1 MKLSSL
7 LSLATKVAAV
17 TISVSKD
24 GGKDASPLQYGLMF
38 EDINFSGDGGI
49 YAELIRNRAFQ
60 GDEFTPSTLD
70 PWSAFGPADISLSN
84 LTPHLSSALPTS
96 VAVKGKVG
104 EEIGISNPG
113 YWGIDI
119 LPQTY
124 KGSFW
129 AFGDYRGDFKA
140 ALRSASS
147 GEILTSVNI
156 PSHSNT
162 RGWTKHEFVLDSDI
176 AAGYKTNF
184 TLTFVA
190 KSGHQALNFN
200 LISLFPPTYNNR
212 ENGLRRDLMQ
222 SLKDLNPSFMRI
234 PGGNNLQ
241 GKVPGSRWKWNETIG
256 DLIDRPGRT
265 GPWRYYNT
273 DGLGLIEYMLWC
285 QDLEV
290 EPVLILW
297 AGLYLDG
304 TVIPEDGLDFYV
316 RDALHEIEF
325 LTGDAST
332 EYGAKRVALGY
343 ETPFEINFV
352 GVGNEDHFSSGMK
365 SYNEYRFRMFFD
377 AISERYPHLQIL
389 SSTVEL
395 DPIPKGAVLDYHDY
409 GNPDGAVRNFTLFDD
424 QDESN
429 KVLVGEYGV
438 ARNNGN
444 EILWKDHRKRP
455 WWIASVAEAVFY
467 LGVER
472 NPDKVF
478 GCAFAPLLQNIESY
492 QWNPNLIT
500 FNANTSA
507 TVKSTSFHVMGLL
520 SNNRFTTLLPIE
532 NSEEYDPGFW
542 VAGLNEDINTYVW
555 KAAVYNT
562 TTEQAFEINFPG
574 SQQGAVAELTVLT
587 APDAF
592 SENVFGE
599 PDLVD
604 TKKTRLEAG
613 QEGFTFVLPQ
623 WSVAVLNWKYTSAT

>member
-38 EDINFSGDGGI
+38 EEINFSGDGGI

-70 PWSAFGPADISLSN
+70 PWSAFGPADVSLSN
-84 LTPHLSSALPTS
+84 LTTPLSSALPTS
-96 VAVKGKVG
+96 VAVKGTVG

-113 YWGIDI
+113 YWGIDV
-119 LPQTY
+119 LTQTY

-129 AFGDYRGDFKA
+129 VFGDYRGDFKA

-147 GEILTSVNI
+147 GEIFTSINI

-162 RGWTKHEFVLDSDI
+162 REWTKHEFVLDSDI
-176 AAGYKTNF
+176 AAGHKTNF

-190 KSGHQALNFN
+190 KSSHQVLNFN

-265 GPWRYYNT
+265 GAWRYYNT

-285 QDLEV
+285 RDLEV

-316 RDALHEIEF
+316 QDALHEIEF
-325 LTGDAST
+325 LTGDVST
-332 EYGAKRVALGY
+332 EYGAKRAALGY

-352 GVGNEDHFSSGMK
+352 GV
-365 SYNEYRFRMFFD
+365 
-377 AISERYPHLQIL
+377 
-389 SSTVEL
+389 
-395 DPIPKGAVLDYHDY
+395 VLPDFVDVDFADEQQ
-409 GNPDGAVRNFTLFDD
+409 NPDGAVRNFTLFDD

-444 EILWKDHRKRP
+444 EVLWKDHRKRP

-507 TVKSTSFHVMGLL
+507 TVKSTSFHVMELL
-520 SNNRFTTLLPIE
+520 SNNRFTTLLPVE

-555 KAAVYNT
+555 KGAVYNT
-562 TTEQAFEINFPG
+562 TTEQEFEINFPG
-574 SQQGAVAELTVLT
+574 SQQGAFAELTVLT

-592 SENVFGE
+592 SENKPERRGS
-599 PDLVD
+599 
-604 TKKTRLEAG
+604 RLFFLSG
-613 QEGFTFVLPQ
+613 QWPF
-623 WSVAVLNWKYTSAT
+623 